1 MKTYNLKEKVKRTK
15 IITTLGPSVHSK
27 EAINE
32 LFENGMTTIRLN
44 FSHADFSEHGERFD
58 WVKELR
64 EEINK
69 PISILL
75 DTKGPEI
82 RVGKMKDGKQEIK
95 AGTEITVYTD
105 PESFSSREC
114 GPTELQMSY
123 DMSQDVKV
131 GDTVLIDDGK
141 LTTHVT
147 SVDKDKKIVMCKA
160 FNRHVV
166 KTNKRV
172 NLPGVDFT
180 LPFLAEKDYNDIKFG
195 IKQGID
201 YIAASFVN
209 SADNVAEIRKLLK
222 EENAEHVQIISKI
235 ESQIAIDN
243 IDSIIEASD
252 GIMIARGDL
261 GLEIPYYEVP
271 FQEKRIIRK
280 CREKGKLV
288 VVATQMLESMTENPQ
303 PTRAEVTDVYYATE
317 LGADS
322 TMLSGES
329 ANGDFPFI
337 TTETMATINK
347 RAEIEF
353 YTKLYYEKQ
362 LENARKSTSGQR
374 ADIANQLANT
384 SIDGKYEYAVVASRT
399 GELLKTISKFRPN
412 VTILGV
418 SAEPKLWTAFGVW
431 HSIFMNRVDDF
442 DAFLDDHKAI
452 INVAKSWGAKSG
464 EKILFVR
471 NENITELVVD

>member
-1 MKTYNLKEKVKRTK
+1 MKIYNLKDKMKRTK
-15 IITTLGPSVHSK
+15 VITTVGPSVHTK
-27 EAINE
+27 EAIKE
-32 LFENGMTTIRLN
+32 LYDKGMTTIRLN
-44 FSHADFSEHGERFD
+44 FSHADFSEHGERFE

-64 EEINK
+64 KEHK
-69 PISILL
+69 LPISILL

-95 AGTEITVYTD
+95 AGTEVTVYTN
-105 PESFSSREC
+105 PEDFKTREC

-131 GDTVLIDDGK
+131 GDVVLVDDGK
-141 LTTHVT
+141 LTMHVT
-147 SVDKDKKIVMCKA
+147 DVKPGLVMCKA
-160 FNRHVV
+160 FNNHVV

-195 IKQGID
+195 IENNID

-209 SADNVAEIRKLLK
+209 TADNVKEIRNILK
-222 EENAEHVQIISKI
+222 DNNAEHIQIISKI
-235 ESQIAIDN
+235 ESQIGIDN
-243 IDSIIEASD
+243 IDSIIDASD

-288 VVATQMLESMTENPQ
+288 IVATQMLESMTDNPQ

-317 LGADS
+317 LGSDA

-329 ANGDFPFI
+329 ANGDYPFI
-337 TTETMATINK
+337 TTETMSTINK

-362 LENARKSTSGQR
+362 LENARNTTSGKR

-384 SIDGKYEYAVVASRT
+384 TMDGKYEYAVVASRT

-418 SAEPKLWTAFGVW
+418 TDDEKLWTSFGVW
-431 HSIFMNRVDDF
+431 HSIFMSKVENFDDF
-442 DAFLDDHKAI
+442 LNDEKAVSEI
-452 INVAKSWGAKSG
+452 AKSWGAKSG

-471 NENITELVVD
+471 NENIKEISVL

>member
-1 MKTYNLKEKVKRTK
+1 MKKLDDKIKRTK

-27 EAINE
+27 DAIKE
-32 LFENGMTTIRLN
+32 LFDRGMNTIRLN
-44 FSHADFSEHGERFD
+44 FSHADFQEHGERIE

-64 EEINK
+64 KEMNK

-82 RVGKMKDGKQEIK
+82 RIGKMKDGKQLIK
-95 AGTEITVYTD
+95 AGTVVTVYTD
-105 PESFSSREC
+105 PKDFSTREC
-114 GPTELQMSY
+114 SNEELQMSY
-123 DMSQDVKV
+123 DMSQDLKP
-131 GDTVLIDDGK
+131 GDSVLVDDGK
-141 LTTHVT
+141 LTMFVEK
-147 SVDKDKKIVMCKA
+147 VEKYKVICKA
-160 FNRHVV
+160 FNTHVV

-172 NLPGVDFT
+172 NLPGIEFT

-195 IKQGID
+195 IEQGID

-209 SADNVAEIRKLLK
+209 SADNVNEIREILK
-222 EENAEHVQIISKI
+222 ANDALNVQIISKI
-235 ESQIAIDN
+235 ESQVGCDN

-252 GIMIARGDL
+252 GIMVARGDL

-271 FQEKRIIRK
+271 YWEKQIIRK
-280 CREKGKLV
+280 CREKGKIV
-288 VVATQMLESMTENPQ
+288 IVATQMLESMTDNPQ

-317 LGADS
+317 LGADA

-337 TTETMATINK
+337 TVETMATINK
-347 RAEIEF
+347 RAEMEF
-353 YTKLYYEKQ
+353 YSKLYYEKQ
-362 LENARKSTSGQR
+362 LENAQKTTSGKR

-384 SIDGKYEYAVVASRT
+384 TISGKYDFAVVASRT

-418 SAEPKLWTAFGVW
+418 CDNEKIWNAFGAW
-431 HSIFMNRVDDF
+431 HSIFMNKVNDLN
-442 DAFLDDHKAI
+442 AFISDEKAI
-452 INVAKSWGAKSG
+452 IDIAKSWGVKEG
-464 EKILFVR
+464 TKILFVR
-471 NENITELVVD
+471 NENIKELQVK